1 MVSNHIIR
9 QIIYVL
15 LTLTLLKKRNF
26 SFNLHV
32 LSIYKAFNLSQDQT
46 LEKNKKFNTNT
57 VILFLKNIDI
67 LIEKINRNKTGYSE
81 YHVHRKDKKDDT
93 NQKTRKPENTRTGHV
108 IPVFKAT
115 ILYTSIIYYL
125 YTSSD
130 A

>member
-1 MVSNHIIR
+1 MVLNHTIR

-15 LTLTLLKKRNF
+15 LTLALLKKRNF

-67 LIEKINRNKTGYSE
+67 LIEKINRNRTGY
-81 YHVHRKDKKDDT
+81 
-93 NQKTRKPENTRTGHV
+93 
-108 IPVFKAT
+108 
-115 ILYTSIIYYL
+115 
-125 YTSSD
+125 
-130 A
+130 

>member
-1 MVSNHIIR
+1 MVLNHTIR

-67 LIEKINRNKTGYSE
+67 LIEKIKRNRITY
-81 YHVHRKDKKDDT
+81 
-93 NQKTRKPENTRTGHV
+93 
-108 IPVFKAT
+108 
-115 ILYTSIIYYL
+115 
-125 YTSSD
+125 
-130 A
+130 